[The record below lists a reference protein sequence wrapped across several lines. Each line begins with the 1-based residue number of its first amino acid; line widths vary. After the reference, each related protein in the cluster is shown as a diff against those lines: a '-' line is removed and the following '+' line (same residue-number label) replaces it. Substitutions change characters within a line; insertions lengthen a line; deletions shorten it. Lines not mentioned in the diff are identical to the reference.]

1 MDSRSDRVTTWT
13 RRVFHALVTGTMKPS
28 SIMMKTSLAVFFAFL
43 TLVSIP
49 CGQAQV
55 TTSTSQLAG
64 GYSLTSYDSDYDFD
78 VYARSL
84 VPSTKYFIVY
94 TLEDGSTQEEGP
106 ISTYDMAAREIYFN
120 FEHGLSPEG
129 TVDADIETRQVLD
142 PLTKF
147 NRYGTYLEALSIA
160 WQLESL
166 GFETD
171 IRWVRSIQLKTKAS
185 TSLRYS
191 R

>member
-1 MDSRSDRVTTWT
+1 
-13 RRVFHALVTGTMKPS
+13 
-28 SIMMKTSLAVFFAFL
+28 MKTLQPVFFAFL
-43 TLVSIP
+43 TLVIVPYAHSQVKSSI
-49 CGQAQV
+49 
-55 TTSTSQLAG
+55 SQSATRNTLT
-64 GYSLTSYDSDYDFD
+64 GYDFDYDFD

-84 VPSTKYFIVY
+84 VPTTKYFIVY

-120 FEHGLSPEG
+120 FEHSLSPEG
-129 TVDADIETRQVLD
+129 TVDAEIVARPVLD

-147 NRYGTYLEALSIA
+147 NRYGTYLEALTIA

-166 GFETD
+166 GLEAD
-171 IRWVRSIQLKTKAS
+171 IRWVRSIQLKVKVS
-185 TSLRYS
+185 TGLRYS